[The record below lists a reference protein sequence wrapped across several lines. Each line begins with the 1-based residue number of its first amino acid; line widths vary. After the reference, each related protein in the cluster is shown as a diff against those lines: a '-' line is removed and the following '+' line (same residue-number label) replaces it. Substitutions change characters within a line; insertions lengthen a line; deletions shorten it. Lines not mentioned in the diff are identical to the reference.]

1 MSSYTAALLL
11 MHLEKL
17 HIYSTVITHKTKE
30 ASLTPDTWDTVSP
43 KKKYTLLSSW
53 VLKSE
58 RGQMESKGCTTH
70 SSELMGVTHRLLFL

>member
-30 ASLTPDTWDTVSP
+30 AILAPDTWGTVSP
-43 KKKYTLLSSW
+43 KRKYTLLSSQ

-58 RGQMESKGCTTH
+58 GGQMESRGCATH
-70 SSELMGVTHRLLFL
+70 SSELVDVTHPLLFL